1 MTQPEWKVIYKCHC
15 IKLHKRCCCCCD
27 DCNIARHKNYAAQDQ
42 AKKLVEWIDEKSKAE
57 AKADGLDLEG
67 CEEPN
72 YWQRLKRDVGVE

>member
-1 MTQPEWKVIYKCHC
+1 MTQPEWLLTDEELGEAVWGEWNSSHQ
-15 IKLHKRCCCCCD
+15 R
-27 DCNIARHKNYAAQDQ
+27 AAKAQ